1 MTRLSIRTDRREQLI
16 DITAKVAREV
26 AGSGSD
32 EGVVHVFCTH
42 TTAGIT
48 INENA
53 DPDVATDLLDGLR
66 RIAPR
71 DAGWLHG
78 EGNSDAHL
86 KSTLVGASVTVPV
99 SDGRLALGTWQAI
112 WFCEFD
118 GPRTRNVL
126 VSVVAS

>member
-1 MTRLSIRTDRREQLI
+1 MTRLSIRTDRREQMI
-16 DITAKVAREV
+16 DITAEVARAV

-32 EGVVHVFCTH
+32 EGVAHVFCTH

-71 DAGWLHG
+71 DAGWLHR

-86 KSTLVGASVTVPV
+86 KSTLVGASVTVLV
-99 SDGRLALGTWQAI
+99 SGGNLALGTWQAI

-126 VSVVAS
+126 VSVVSG

>member
-1 MTRLSIRTDRREQLI
+1 MTRLTIRTDRREQLI
-16 DITAKVAREV
+16 DITADVARVV
-26 AGSGSD
+26 ADTGSG

-53 DPDVATDLLDGLR
+53 DPDVRADLLDGLR
-66 RIAPR
+66 RLAPR

-86 KSTLVGASVTVPV
+86 KSALVGVSVTVPF
-99 SDGRLALGTWQAI
+99 SGGRLELGTWQAVY
-112 WFCEFD
+112 FCEFD

-126 VSVVAS
+126 VSVVVG

>member
-1 MTRLSIRTDRREQLI
+1 MTRLTIRTDRREQMV
-16 DITAKVAREV
+16 DITSEVARVV
-26 AGSGSD
+26 AKSGTG

-53 DPDVATDLLDGLR
+53 DPDVTADLLDGLSR
-66 RIAPR
+66 LAPR
-71 DAGWLHG
+71 DAGWLHR

-86 KSTLVGASVTVPV
+86 KSALVGASATVPV
-99 SDGRLALGTWQAI
+99 SDGRMALGTWQAVY
-112 WFCEFD
+112 FCEFD

-126 VSVVAS
+126 VSVLAG